1 MKILLIQPTKI
12 NPIGLKII
20 GSYLLKNNIDVEIIN
35 YSDGD
40 KKSLIKKL
48 SEFRPQFVGISL
60 WTGSMIL
67 KYLEIVDIVKNNFS
81 DIKII
86 AGGFHPSCLP
96 EQVMR
101 ESNCDFV
108 VCGDGNTAILK
119 IINNDF
125 LNEDGILFK
134 KDNKIMGNTALRT
147 DSLDLV
153 ESIFYNYPPVTYKKH
168 WADKVV
174 RIYTSKGCPY
184 GCAFCYHS
192 YIERQIRFRN
202 LDNIKK
208 ELHLLK
214 EKYNISNIAFYDDN
228 FGMNKER
235 AYEISKTL
243 KELKIKFQFSV
254 RIDQLNE
261 DFIKQMKSD
270 GCACFYLGL
279 ESGSDRML
287 KLINKNFNSE
297 FVREKTRL
305 LNKHKLPF
313 QASFM
318 INLPSETKEDLMKT
332 KKLAQEI
339 KALSLTFSL
348 YSPFPKT
355 KLYDYIKEHYP
366 SVDLPATL
374 TQWADI
380 NFFKYIENISEL
392 SMEDIKEFCKFFNVV
407 AYKVNEL
414 HKTDI

>member
-20 GSYLLKNNIDVEIIN
+20 GSYLLKNNIDIEIIN
-35 YSDGD
+35 YSDKED
-40 KKSLIKKL
+40 LIKKL
-48 SEFRPQFVGISL
+48 SEFRPQFVGISV
-60 WTGSMIL
+60 WTGSMII
-67 KYLEIVDIVKNNFS
+67 KYLEIVDLIKNNFP
-81 DIKII
+81 DMKII

-96 EQVMR
+96 EQVMQ

-119 IINNDF
+119 IINNKF
-125 LNEDGILFK
+125 ENEDGILFK
-134 KDNKIMGNTALRT
+134 KNNKIMGNTVLRT
-147 DSLDLV
+147 DPLDLV
-153 ESIFYNYPPVTYKKH
+153 ESIFYNHPPVIYKKD
-168 WADKVV
+168 WADEVV

-192 YIERQIRFRN
+192 HMERMIRFRS

-214 EKYNISNIAFYDDN
+214 EKYGISNITFYDDN
-228 FGMNKER
+228 FAINKER

-261 DFIKQMKSD
+261 DFVKQIKSD
-270 GCACFYLGL
+270 GCVCLYLGL
-279 ESGSDRML
+279 ESGSDRIL
-287 KLINKNFNSE
+287 KLINKNFDSE
-297 FVREKTRL
+297 LIRKQTRL
-305 LNKHKLPF
+305 LNKYKLPF

-318 INLPSETKEDLMKT
+318 INLPSETKEDLMDT

-355 KLYDYIKEHYP
+355 KLYDYIEKNYP
-366 SVDLPATL
+366 AVNLPATL
-374 TQWADI
+374 REWANI
-380 NFFKYIENISEL
+380 NFFKYIEGISEL
-392 SMEDIKEFCKFFNVV
+392 SLEDIKEFCKFFNVV
-407 AYKVNEL
+407 AYEVNEL